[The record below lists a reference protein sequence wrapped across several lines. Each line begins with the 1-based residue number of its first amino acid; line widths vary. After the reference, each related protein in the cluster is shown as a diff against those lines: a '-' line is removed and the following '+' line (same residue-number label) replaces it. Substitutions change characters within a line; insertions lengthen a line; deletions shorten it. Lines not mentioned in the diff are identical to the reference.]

1 NREFMNQIQKLHAL
15 GIAVPQIK
23 RDGIPT

>member
-1 NREFMNQIQKLHAL
+1 MNPIQKLRAL

>member
-1 NREFMNQIQKLHAL
+1 QNPIQKLRAL

>member
-1 NREFMNQIQKLHAL
+1 PMQKLRAL

>member
-1 NREFMNQIQKLHAL
+1 EFMNPIQKLRAL

>member
-1 NREFMNQIQKLHAL
+1 REFMNPIQKLRAL